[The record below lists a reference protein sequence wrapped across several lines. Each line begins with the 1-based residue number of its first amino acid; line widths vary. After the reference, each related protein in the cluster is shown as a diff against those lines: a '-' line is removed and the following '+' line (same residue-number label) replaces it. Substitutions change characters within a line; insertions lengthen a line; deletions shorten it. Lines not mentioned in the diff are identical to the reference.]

1 VVHKAAP
8 VRVDVRVLPGAGAA
22 AVGKDLRA
30 AVRGQPATVITR
42 AQAVSA
48 MQAASHK
55 ESRSTTILVLGIALV
70 YSLIAIAN
78 TMVLA
83 SAGRRRELAA
93 LNLTGVTRRQILGY
107 VAAESLIAVVLGAI
121 VAAVSAIPVLIVMLL
136 DLTGL
141 IGSFPVSLPWAA
153 VGAVGGTCAAIGVL
167 AAAITSARTMRGR
180 AVELAG
186 LRD

>member
-1 VVHKAAP
+1 
-8 VRVDVRVLPGAGAA
+8 
-22 AVGKDLRA
+22 
-30 AVRGQPATVITR
+30 
-42 AQAVSA
+42 
-48 MQAASHK
+48 
-55 ESRSTTILVLGIALV
+55 
-70 YSLIAIAN
+70 
-78 TMVLA
+78 
-83 SAGRRRELAA
+83 
-93 LNLTGVTRRQILGY
+93 
-107 VAAESLIAVVLGAI
+107 
-121 VAAVSAIPVLIVMLL
+121 MLL